1 MRETAGMQS
10 RGGQTAGRS
19 WQARLAWPL
28 CVLGVLAAFAVLFVD
43 YLDRSRIH
51 SLDDAQPVGVV
62 LGISFSALGALIV
75 SRQPGNRIGW
85 IYLLIGVLTPLQ
97 AFTVMYYERSVIAPG
112 LPGARWSAW
121 ASNWLTFL
129 VFPTGLALFA
139 FLLFPS
145 GRLPSRRW
153 RPVAWLAV
161 TFAGVV
167 ILLGALQPGSLN
179 VGNGLPPA
187 KNPLGV
193 DAVGTKSTVVT
204 AVSYSVGI
212 AIIAVVIGGLLLR
225 ARRCQTLQE
234 RQQLKLLAYSAAV
247 TVLSLVV
254 LTAAYL
260 AGVWV
265 SNGFWDTPVV
275 LGFGIA
281 VPVACGVAILRH
293 RLYDIDRLIS
303 RTVSYTILTG
313 ALVAVFAA
321 IVLLTT
327 RLLPFTSSVGVAFST
342 LVAAT
347 LFNPLRRRIQRLVD
361 RRFNRAHYDAQ
372 ATVAAFGSRLRDA
385 LDGSAICSELL
396 EAADDALAPAY
407 ASIWIKPVG

>member
-1 MRETAGMQS
+1 MN
-10 RGGQTAGRS
+10 RS
-19 WQARLAWPL
+19 L
-28 CVLGVLAAFAVLFVD
+28 LAA
-43 YLDRSRIH
+43 I
-51 SLDDAQPVGVV
+51 
-62 LGISFSALGALIV
+62 GA
-75 SRQPGNRIGW
+75 
-85 IYLLIGVLTPLQ
+85 
-97 AFTVMYYERSVIAPG
+97 SV
-112 LPGARWSAW
+112 
-121 ASNWLTFL
+121 
-129 VFPTGLALFA
+129 GLAV
-139 FLLFPS
+139 
-145 GRLPSRRW
+145 G
-153 RPVAWLAV
+153 
-161 TFAGVV
+161 FAGVA
-167 ILLGALQPGSLN
+167 ILLGAFQPGNLS
-179 VGNGLPPA
+179 VGNRVPPA

-193 DAVGTKSTVVT
+193 DALGTDSTVVT
-204 AVSYSVGI
+204 AVSYSLGI
-212 AIIAVVIGGLLLR
+212 AIIAFVIGGLLFR
-225 ARRCQTLQE
+225 ARRGPSLQE